1 MAKCVWA
8 LEREEITTHVC
19 DIQEADARGW
29 LLTVMNSMKQDDL
42 TRVLVT
48 IWAIWYARRKA
59 IYEESYQSP
68 MSTNY
73 FVNRFIQDLE
83 SVAEQS
89 AVRAVKVTS
98 KPPRWLPPPPG
109 LMKINVDATVSKNSK
124 NAVYAAVARSSTGQ
138 FLGASS
144 VVAMGM
150 SDP

>member
-8 LEREEITTHVC
+8 LEPEEITTHVC
-19 DIQEADARGW
+19 DNQEADARGC

-68 MSTNY
+68 MSTNC

-83 SVAEQS
+83 SAVEQP
-89 AVRAVKVTS
+89 AVR
-98 KPPRWLPPPPG
+98 
-109 LMKINVDATVSKNSK
+109 
-124 NAVYAAVARSSTGQ
+124 Q
-138 FLGASS
+138 
-144 VVAMGM
+144 
-150 SDP
+150 